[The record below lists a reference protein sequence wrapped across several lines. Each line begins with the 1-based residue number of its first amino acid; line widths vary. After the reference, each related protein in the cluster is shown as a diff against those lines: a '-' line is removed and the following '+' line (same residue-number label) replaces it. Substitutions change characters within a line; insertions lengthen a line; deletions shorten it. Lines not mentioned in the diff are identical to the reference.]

1 MKKIQINGKEYPI
14 RMTMGALLRFKRE
27 TGKDVSEVKSTD
39 TADWIILMWCC
50 VASACK
56 ADGDEFTLTLEEF
69 ADSLDVGHLKLLE
82 EELAKSGDS
91 DQKKSPAE

>member
-1 MKKIQINGKEYPI
+1 MKRIQINGKEYPV

-39 TADWIILMWCC
+39 VADMVILMWCC

-56 ADGDEFTLTLEEF
+56 ADGVDFSLSLDEF
-69 ADSLDVGHLKLLE
+69 ADSLDPASLKLLE
-82 EELAKSGDS
+82 EESQDGPES
-91 DQKKSPAE
+91 EKKSPEE